1 MQQLYIFIKKARL
14 ASCWWNVSTFL
25 PIHITEQPTQP
36 KPPKVQIGPMC
47 KHTDTSTSKAPTSL
61 SLKLLLDMTS
71 ELETDHLHSLDRINS
86 NKPAIKDS
94 FPNRPSKI
102 SHVQLQV

>member
-1 MQQLYIFIKKARL
+1 MLQLIDAKI
-14 ASCWWNVSTFL
+14 
-25 PIHITEQPTQP
+25 
-36 KPPKVQIGPMC
+36 M
-47 KHTDTSTSKAPTSL
+47 L